1 MKADAKAKEDAKAKA
16 DAQAK
21 QDAALNDMLSGL
33 EAENEQR
40 DGAKDQHMKDEKN
53 RYGAIYKQMIQQ
65 KLLVDQSFKGQEC
78 KLRLRLAA
86 NGLVL
91 NVSQL
96 AGNDT
101 LCRAAKSAVLQV
113 DVFPMPDDP
122 NVVKQLREINLTVSP

>member
-1 MKADAKAKEDAKAKA
+1 MF
-16 DAQAK
+16 
-21 QDAALNDMLSGL
+21 SGL

-40 DGAKDQHMKDEKN
+40 GGARGKHIADEVA

-65 KLLVDQSFKGQEC
+65 NLLVDQSFKGQEC
-78 KLRLRLAA
+78 KLTLRLSA

-91 NVSQL
+91 DVSQL

-113 DVFPMPDDP
+113 SEFPIPDNPDVA
-122 NVVKQLREINLTVSP
+122 KQLREINLTVSP